1 MDLTC
6 WIGVGKNLFL
16 RQLSL
21 RGATRVG
28 KTQHW
33 ASNVDLARDGTA
45 RCPVADE
52 WGPPAAAP
60 DALKLPGW
68 RVIPPDFFLE
78 FGGFFPREKSRKTRG
93 KSGAFRKNS
102 DKNTGFSLAILLRKG
117 ILSYS
122 YERFYVS
129 TRTSPPARPTHT
141 RPASFRP
148 VPARSGPLRHLRPN
162 FSLSTEFFPG
172 ATGFSPGA
180 TGFFPGATGFYPR
193 AGTGFFPRAGT
204 HLLR

>member
-33 ASNVDLARDGTA
+33 ASNVDLASDGTA

-117 ILSYS
+117 ILS
-122 YERFYVS
+122 
-129 TRTSPPARPTHT
+129 
-141 RPASFRP
+141 
-148 VPARSGPLRHLRPN
+148 
-162 FSLSTEFFPG
+162 
-172 ATGFSPGA
+172 
-180 TGFFPGATGFYPR
+180 
-193 AGTGFFPRAGT
+193 
-204 HLLR
+204 